1 MKLQVTRDGRSA
13 RLVLTGCDAIDS
25 VNGAAIKAQALA
37 LLGDATD
44 VTVDLSPVEF
54 IDSAGVGVLV
64 ALFKNA
70 RLRGGRARFCAL
82 RPGVRKVLEIIRLDQ
97 IFEIYDDAETAAR
110 S

>member
-1 MKLQVTRDGRSA
+1 MKLRVAREGRTA
-13 RLVLTGCDAIDS
+13 RLGLTGCDAIDS
-25 VNGAAIKAQALA
+25 VNAADIKADALA

-44 VTVDLSPVEF
+44 VVVDLTGVEF

-70 RLRGGRARFCAL
+70 RQRGGRARFCGL
-82 RPGVRKVLEIIRLDQ
+82 TPGVRGVLEIIRLDQ
-97 IFEIYDDAETAAR
+97 IFEIFDDAATAR

>member
-1 MKLQVTRDGRSA
+1 MKLRVVRDGRMA
-13 RLVLTGCDAIDS
+13 RLGLTGCDAIDC
-25 VNGAAIKAQALA
+25 VNAAAIKVEALT

-44 VTVDLSPVEF
+44 VVVDLTGVEF

-70 RLRGGRARFCAL
+70 RLKGGRARFCGL
-82 RPGVRKVLEIIRLDQ
+82 TPGVRSVLEIIRLDQ
-97 IFEIYDDAETAAR
+97 IFEIFDDVAAAAR